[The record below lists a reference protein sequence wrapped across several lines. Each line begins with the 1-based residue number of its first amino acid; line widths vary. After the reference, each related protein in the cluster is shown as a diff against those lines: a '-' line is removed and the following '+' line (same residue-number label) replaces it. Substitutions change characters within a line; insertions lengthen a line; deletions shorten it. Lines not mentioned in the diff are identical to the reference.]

1 MNTSTKQRTVRIS
14 TVLVAT
20 RNPGKLREFRALLA
34 PAGWSVLG
42 LDALAEPATEPAE
55 EGATFA
61 DNARVKAL
69 AVCEATEL
77 AVLADDSGLEVA
89 ALGGRPGV
97 YSARYSGAHAADG
110 DRIAKLLEELGAER
124 DRRARFVCALALA
137 QKGTLLAEAL
147 GECPGEIAE
156 QPRGSHGFGY
166 DPVFLVP
173 ELGRTFAELS
183 EAEKNLRSHRA
194 RAVRDLLDRL
204 AAES

>member
-1 MNTSTKQRTVRIS
+1 MRIS

-42 LDALAEPATEPAE
+42 LDDLAEPPTEPAE

-97 YSARYSGAHAADG
+97 YSARYAGAHAADG

-147 GECPGEIAE
+147 GECRGEIAE

-194 RAVRDLLDRL
+194 RALRDLLDRL

>member
-1 MNTSTKQRTVRIS
+1 M
-14 TVLVAT
+14 
-20 RNPGKLREFRALLA
+20 
-34 PAGWSVLG
+34 
-42 LDALAEPATEPAE
+42 
-55 EGATFA
+55 
-61 DNARVKAL
+61 
-69 AVCEATEL
+69 CEATEL

-97 YSARYSGAHAADG
+97 YSARYAGAHAADG

-194 RAVRDLLDRL
+194 RALRDLLDRL